1 MNNRSILIYTPFVKY
16 GGLEKMAILY
26 CSILNE
32 MGYHVDLLIDY
43 DIGSENVLLSEVP
56 SGVEVFYA
64 KPEWLSQVVYRLRK
78 ISKKNFLLKPVFI
91 VSMLTSDWFSKFWVR
106 RKIDTSKDYYC
117 VINFFQFLSDNPI
130 KIFPNAKKI
139 IWLHGSINHFFG
151 RSVISSLLY
160 RLYGHKLDR
169 YDRIIGV
176 SREIVDEV
184 SSYYPGSVSR
194 KADYIYNPLDFSKL
208 KNYASNDEEIN
219 ISERFLLEKKYI
231 LHVSR
236 LDEGQ
241 KDVLTLLKAFS
252 LVVDTAMDI
261 QLVII
266 GDGPDRKFLIEAAE
280 NLNISNNVHFL
291 GAKNNPHI
299 WFANAALSVLS
310 SKYEGFGLVIL
321 EAMVAGS
328 FVISSDCDVGP
339 REILEYGKYGD
350 LFPVGDHEELANLL
364 LSRIASDNDLSE
376 IIASYSER
384 IKEFSID
391 GAKSR
396 LKSILFD
403 I

>member
-78 ISKKNFLLKPVFI
+78 ISKKIFLLKPVFI
-91 VSMLTSDWFSKFWVR
+91 VCMLTSDWFSKFWVR

-130 KIFPNAKKI
+130 KIFPNAKKV

-160 RLYGHKLDR
+160 WLYGHKLDR

-184 SSYYPGSVSR
+184 SSYYPGSLSR

-280 NLNISNNVHFL
+280 DLNISDNVHFL

-339 REILEYGKYGD
+339 REILEYGK
-350 LFPVGDHEELANLL
+350 
-364 LSRIASDNDLSE
+364 
-376 IIASYSER
+376 
-384 IKEFSID
+384 
-391 GAKSR
+391 
-396 LKSILFD
+396 
-403 I
+403 